1 MRLNQGVRVSPKIR
15 TERVIC
21 IESLVITG
29 PIFLRIIYISYILLW
44 GCRRERGEGFR
55 VQGLGFRVYA

>member
-1 MRLNQGVRVSPKIR
+1 MSPKIR